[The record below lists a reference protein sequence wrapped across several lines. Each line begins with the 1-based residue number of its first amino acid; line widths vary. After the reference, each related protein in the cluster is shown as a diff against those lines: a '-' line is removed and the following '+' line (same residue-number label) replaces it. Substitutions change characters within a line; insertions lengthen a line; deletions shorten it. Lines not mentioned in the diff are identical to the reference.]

1 MEEGSIMDIL
11 RAVYKARPNVTWKNN
26 SVNGFSLGT
35 IKAAYIGDDFP
46 TQTELDNAWIL
57 CQEEDAVNDV
67 LVQLSNT
74 DKGIIRVIE
83 DLIKILVQ
91 KGNISLS
98 DFSPQVQEKIAAR
111 QALRDSLNGV

>member
-1 MEEGSIMDIL
+1 MDII
-11 RAVYKARPNVTWKNN
+11 RAIYKARPNVKWVDD
-26 SVNGFSLGT
+26 SVNGFNLDT
-35 IKAAYIGDDFP
+35 IKAAYLGNDFP
-46 TQTELDNAWIL
+46 KQSELDAAWIL
-57 CQEEDAVNDV
+57 CQEDDRIEGII
-67 LVQLSNT
+67 VQLSNT

-111 QALRDSLNGV
+111 KALRDQINEG